1 MFLEERDQ
9 EVHGQVN
16 VLDKH
21 LVSHANIADGN
32 AEAQNLL
39 HLELDGGLQ
48 VIDFL
53 LHVVGVGQK
62 SGELAS
68 LVQTGSQ
75 QTWNL
80 LDQRL

>member
-9 EVHGQVN
+9 EVHSQVD
-16 VLDKH
+16 VLDQH
-21 LVSHANIADGN
+21 LVSHANIADSN
-32 AEAQNLL
+32 TEAQNLL

-53 LHVVGVGQK
+53 LHVVGVGKK